1 MDSTTVSDAL
11 DKLGIPGQCLG
22 IKPLDRSF
30 RAAGPAFTIRYV
42 PCGTRGGTVGDYID
56 DLPAGTVVAL
66 DNQGRM
72 DATVWGDILTIV
84 ASRKN
89 LGGTVI
95 DGVCRDAPRAI
106 ELNYPIFARGSHM
119 RTGKDRVAVDA
130 MQVSIS
136 IGGVRVDPGD
146 YMLCDW
152 DGVVVVPRER
162 IDQAYRR
169 GRGSHPRRSR
179 ARRTSGHRAHAT
191 GLPRLADPRGRL
203 EGLAMSPMS
212 LSADLLRR
220 EFDLGSATL
229 HEAAG
234 KHGAPPSAI
243 KP

>member
-1 MDSTTVSDAL
+1 MSTEAAAILAGMDTTTVSDAL

-84 ASRKN
+84 ASRKH

-162 IDQAYRR
+162 IDQVAEVAARIAEAEDRIRAAVER
-169 GRGSHPRRSR
+169 GERLDT
-179 ARRTSGHRAHAT
+179 ARKQQGYHALQT
-191 GLPRLADPRGRL
+191 K
-203 EGLAMSPMS
+203 EKS
-212 LSADLLRR
+212 
-220 EFDLGSATL
+220 
-229 HEAAG
+229 
-234 KHGAPPSAI
+234 
-243 KP
+243 

>member
-1 MDSTTVSDAL
+1 MSAEAEAILAGMDSTTVSDAL

-84 ASRKN
+84 ASRKH

-162 IDQAYRR
+162 IEQVAEVAKRIAEAEDRIRAAVER
-169 GRGSHPRRSR
+169 GERLDIARTQQGYHVLQTRERDSKGSR
-179 ARRTSGHRAHAT
+179 
-191 GLPRLADPRGRL
+191 
-203 EGLAMSPMS
+203 
-212 LSADLLRR
+212 
-220 EFDLGSATL
+220 
-229 HEAAG
+229 
-234 KHGAPPSAI
+234 
-243 KP
+243 